1 MATRASFWTFL
12 NVCFSY
18 SIGFT
23 GVCAAKHCEH
33 IIHIVRRN
41 SDGVIECVIGA
52 VDVKIVAL
60 LGVHARQGLLLRET
74 VAAADAPKA
83 HGFIR
88 KNGDHTAAK
97 AICTGFKQRR
107 SVEHDDLCI
116 FICGNL
122 LFETR

>member
-1 MATRASFWTFL
+1 M
-12 NVCFSY
+12 
-18 SIGFT
+18 
-23 GVCAAKHCEH
+23 CAAKHCEH

-97 AICTGFKQRR
+97 GRSAPASNSVGASSTMTFASLYAAISF
-107 SVEHDDLCI
+107 
-116 FICGNL
+116 
-122 LFETR
+122 FETR

>member
-1 MATRASFWTFL
+1 MPAIRIHGHKGFFLDFL

-97 AICTGFKQRR
+97 GDLHRLQTASERR
-107 SVEHDDLCI
+107 A
-116 FICGNL
+116 
-122 LFETR
+122 R